1 MPVIFSYC
9 ERTGPGFWAEP
20 LNAVS
25 NLAFVVAGVVVLR
38 RLRRIAAP
46 AAPVSVVVVL
56 VGLLPVIGVGSFIFH
71 TVAGWTRVLDEAPI
85 LVFVLS
91 YLVVA
96 VHLFLGAPWRL
107 AWLAVPGYVLFAS
120 ALGEALGR
128 LGWRDP
134 GVRYVP
140 VLLAIVGLAT
150 ALILSDDANTQRYG
164 WSLAGGGVL
173 FAVAFALRQ
182 LDQPLCPYVPT
193 GTHFAWH
200 LLNAVVLYLV
210 VSLALSR
217 WERLAC
223 PRPEDAAADTA
234 KLSNRFRRPMTE
246 AQK

>member
-9 ERTGPGFWAEP
+9 ERTGPGLWAEP

-25 NLAFVVAGVVVLR
+25 NLAFVVAGVVLLR
-38 RLRRIAAP
+38 RLRPIAAP
-46 AAPVSVVVVL
+46 AASVSVVFLV

-107 AWLAVPGYVLFAS
+107 AWLAVPGYVLIAS

-128 LGWRDP
+128 LGWRDA

-140 VLLAIVGLAT
+140 VLLAIIGVAT
-150 ALILSDDANTQRYG
+150 ALIVSDDANRQRYG

-173 FAVAFALRQ
+173 FAVAVALRQ
-182 LDQPLCPYVPT
+182 LDQPLCPYLPT

-210 VSLALSR
+210 VSLAVSR
-217 WERLAC
+217 WRKVGMSS
-223 PRPEDAAADTA
+223 P
-234 KLSNRFRRPMTE
+234 
-246 AQK
+246 